1 MFRDE
6 KTLTH
11 LHQGCLL
18 QSSPLFPPP
27 QKKKNNFND
36 KKQKEKWKEEVVV
49 RLKKGGGE
57 LVRDILRKYWGIQ

>member
-1 MFRDE
+1 MFREE

-11 LHQGCLL
+11 LHQGYLL
-18 QSSPLFPPP
+18 QSSPLFPLP
-27 QKKKNNFND
+27 QKNNFND

-49 RLKKGGGE
+49 RLKKGGE

>member
-18 QSSPLFPPP
+18 QSSPLFPLP
-27 QKKKNNFND
+27 QKNNFND

-49 RLKKGGGE
+49 RLKKGGG
-57 LVRDILRKYWGIQ
+57 GIS